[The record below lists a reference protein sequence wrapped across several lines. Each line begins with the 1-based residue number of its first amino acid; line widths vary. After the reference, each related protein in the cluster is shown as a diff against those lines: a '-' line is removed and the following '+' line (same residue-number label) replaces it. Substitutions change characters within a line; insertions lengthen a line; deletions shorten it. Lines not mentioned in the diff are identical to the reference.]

1 MAIDF
6 FKIAHDSGDGE
17 TIYHCPF
24 CGSGQVIARSDGTVE
39 CEFCHTAFTVQVQ
52 PEMPAFPQ
60 TINGMPVD
68 VPGMPGQVGEDATGQ
83 PLPSDGAL
91 PGEEDQNPFGGESTS
106 EGGDSEEESPSD
118 SGDSGG
124 GGDNPFGKKSSSLR
138 TPNGAYLPREEFIRH
153 LAVRFANPDEREA
166 VLRAIRES
174 R

>member
-68 VPGMPGQVGEDATGQ
+68 VPGMPGSIGEDQSGQ
-83 PLPSDGAL
+83 PLPSSGPL
-91 PGEEDQNPFGGESTS
+91 PGAEDEGGDDGNPFGGDS
-106 EGGDSEEESPSD
+106 EGGESED
-118 SGDSGG
+118 AGDSGG
-124 GGDNPFGKKSSSLR
+124 SSDNPFDKKSSALR
-138 TPNGAYLPREEFIRH
+138 TETGAALNRDEFIRH

-166 VLRAIRES
+166 VIRAIRES

>member
-68 VPGMPGQVGEDATGQ
+68 VPGMPG
-83 PLPSDGAL
+83 AL
-91 PGEEDQNPFGGESTS
+91 ARTRAVSHFPPMGHCRVQRTKTS
-106 EGGDSEEESPSD
+106 H
-118 SGDSGG
+118 
-124 GGDNPFGKKSSSLR
+124 
-138 TPNGAYLPREEFIRH
+138 RE
-153 LAVRFANPDEREA
+153 
-166 VLRAIRES
+166 
-174 R
+174 

>member
-68 VPGMPGQVGEDATGQ
+68 VPGMPGQVGEDASGQ
-83 PLPSDGAL
+83 PLPADGPLPGAEGAPGEGA
-91 PGEEDQNPFGGESTS
+91 PGEEPGGES
-106 EGGDSEEESPSD
+106 EDA
-118 SGDSGG
+118 GDSGESS
-124 GGDNPFGKKSSSLR
+124 DNPFDKKSSSLR
-138 TPNGAYLPREEFIRH
+138 TPNGSYLPREEFIRH

-166 VLRAIRES
+166 VLRAVRES